1 MKKVFLTIVLGLFA
15 VGCEN
20 PMGPKWDLEDEE
32 SGNPGPYW
40 TCSDSWVKY
49 FSEYQCESQ
58 TGCPENGEECVYS
71 GD

>member
-32 SGNPGPYW
+32 SGNPAPYW
-40 TCSDSWVKY
+40 TCSDSWVHY
-49 FSEYQCESQ
+49 VTEYQCEELSE
-58 TGCPENGEECVYS
+58 CPENGEECVYS